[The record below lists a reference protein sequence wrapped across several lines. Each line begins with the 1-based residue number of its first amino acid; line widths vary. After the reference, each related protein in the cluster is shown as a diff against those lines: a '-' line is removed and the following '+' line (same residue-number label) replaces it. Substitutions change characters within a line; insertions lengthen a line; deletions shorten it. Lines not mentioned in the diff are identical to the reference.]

1 MAPLFEARGHCSKA
15 FRTLYARSHHSSE
28 PFKNVYRPPLRTCP
42 AAEWTSLNKE
52 VRKKKEISHRR
63 LPKPHEHVIDK
74 FGLMAALIRNLN
86 EIMTPI
92 DVGGTARRE
101 TCFSLLTLVD

>member
-15 FRTLYARSHHSSE
+15 FRTLYARSHHSLG
-28 PFKNVYRPPLRTCP
+28 PFKNVYRPPLRTCS

-52 VRKKKEISHRR
+52 VRKKVISHRR

-74 FGLMAALIRNLN
+74 FRLMEALIRNLK
-86 EIMTPI
+86 
-92 DVGGTARRE
+92 
-101 TCFSLLTLVD
+101 